1 MHLYQILKLFYVI
14 NTENFTEKFNRQSK
28 LGFGERISLGNSTDK
43 ANKRISLGNSTD
55 KASWGSMVDK
65 ELKMHFVLLFYLNK
79 VIKFFRLTFNESRV
93 VF

>member
-28 LGFGERISLGNSTDK
+28 LGFGAPT
-43 ANKRISLGNSTD
+43 KRISLGNSTD
-55 KASWGSMVDK
+55 KVSWGSMVDK
-65 ELKMHFVLLFYLNK
+65 EFKMHFVLLFYLNK
-79 VIKFFRLTFNESRV
+79 VINFFRLTFNESRV

>member
-1 MHLYQILKLFYVI
+1 
-14 NTENFTEKFNRQSK
+14 FTRKFNRQSK
-28 LGFGERISLGNSTDK
+28 LGFGAPT
-43 ANKRISLGNSTD
+43 KRISLGNSTD

-65 ELKMHFVLLFYLNK
+65 EFKMHFVLLFYLNK

>member
-28 LGFGERISLGNSTDK
+28 LGFGAPT
-43 ANKRISLGNSTD
+43 KRISLGNSTD

>member
-28 LGFGERISLGNSTDK
+28 LGFDSE
-43 ANKRISLGNSTD
+43 
-55 KASWGSMVDK
+55 K
-65 ELKMHFVLLFYLNK
+65 EFKMHFVLLFYLNK
-79 VIKFFRLTFNESRV
+79 VINFFRLTFNESRV